1 MNTRKKNEE
10 RADLQSRRLEDELV
24 EDMDWKDDPA
34 IEIARNARKAE
45 ARAKQKHYLNNEMV
59 RCLMIEMVEA
69 TPAESAVGKVLEEMM
84 DEATIAGATEMIW
97 KELQGGEEMMAK
109 IKHKMNDR
117 DNTNRMEKQAK
128 DRNTR
133 MVRRDLKSKK

>member
-59 RCLMIEMVEA
+59 RCLMIEIFNLLGRGSSHA
-69 TPAESAVGKVLEEMM
+69 
-84 DEATIAGATEMIW
+84 IAPFI
-97 KELQGGEEMMAK
+97 
-109 IKHKMNDR
+109 ISSF
-117 DNTNRMEKQAK
+117 QA
-128 DRNTR
+128 
-133 MVRRDLKSKK
+133 